1 VGPQDPKDVV
11 GQVAHDLMQ
20 LASDLARTKAD
31 AHHWLEGP
39 EYTPCGTA

>member
-11 GQVAHDLMQ
+11 GQVAHDLTQ
-20 LASDLARTKAD
+20 LTSDLARTKAD
-31 AHHWLEGP
+31 AHHWLEDP